1 MKLFFKKI
9 SSIFTKLRVWGIKGV
24 VGYFPRWFASIRIK
38 HFLCKNARQHLGTT
52 PERGITV
59 IAPISRGY
67 SNSKTVRDFLFALKR
82 AGIPFQGFD
91 INPAKNSLTSDYLDV
106 VTPRHDFNVRRFTHV
121 VEMFRSPLPDGIVP
135 VRARIAFWE
144 GESGLLETFPYLAS
158 SNPVIAMSD
167 FNFNDFCKEL
177 PKTTK
182 IFKILYPLQ
191 EISKDLEDKKIICK
205 RYGFGEDD
213 FIVFYNFDLG
223 SFHRK
228 NPLAAIKSFSRVLR
242 GVANARLVFKVNLAS
257 DYPNHIETI
266 KRCVE
271 EEGIS
276 SQFTIISGYL
286 SRREIYSLTNACDV
300 YLSLHRAEGF
310 GIGMAEAMQLGKVV
324 IATDY
329 SASTEFCL
337 PSHSIPIPYTLVDI
351 KPGEYFL
358 SMKRWAEA
366 DISVASEAIL
376 RCYNDMAY
384 RTRLGKQ
391 AKIFIDEYFS
401 TENFKKSVCQFLD
414 AI

>member
-1 MKLFFKKI
+1 MKLFLKKI
-9 SSIFTKLRVWGIKGV
+9 SSIFKKLQVWGFKGV
-24 VGYFPRWFASIRIK
+24 IGYLPRWFASIRIK
-38 HFLCKNARQHLGTT
+38 HFLCDNAKQHLGTI

-106 VTPRHDFNVRRFTHV
+106 LTPHEDFNVRRFTHV

-144 GESGLLETFPYLAS
+144 GESGLLDAFPYLAS

-182 IFKILYPLQ
+182 VFKILYPLQ
-191 EISKDLEDKKIICK
+191 EISEDLEDKKTICK
-205 RYGFGEDD
+205 RYGFNEDD

-228 NPLAAIKSFSRVLR
+228 NPLAAVESFSRALR

-266 KRCVE
+266 KRKVE
-271 EEGIS
+271 VEGIAT
-276 SQFTIISGYL
+276 QFTIIGGYL

-337 PSHSIPIPYTLVDI
+337 PEHSIPIPYTLVDI
-351 KPGEYFL
+351 QPGEYFA
-358 SMKRWAEA
+358 SMRQWAEA
-366 DISVASEAIL
+366 DVSAASDAIL
-376 RCYNDMAY
+376 HCYNDIAY

-391 AKIFIDEYFS
+391 AKAFIDEYFS
-401 TENFKKSVCQFLD
+401 TENFKESVSQFLD
-414 AI
+414 VT